1 MGVIPSDAEAIAVC
15 GIDVEA
21 GVAALVYDALQH
33 KPGNVA
39 DHPPKSQIP

>member
-1 MGVIPSDAEAIAVC
+1 
-15 GIDVEA
+15 
-21 GVAALVYDALQH
+21 VAALVYDALQH